1 MSQPANAPGQDLP
14 AEHSLFV
21 PPLPIQRLRFTLRMA
36 APVRLPAWPGSA
48 LRGLLGHG
56 LRRTVCV
63 TGQRDC
69 DACLLKTRCLY
80 TRFFD
85 VHVGLAEACCGRGAV
100 PHPWV
105 LDVASPSPRMLAAGD
120 RLAFHLV
127 LIGEEAAE
135 QLPYLVH
142 ALERAGHRGLGPS
155 NAPFTLAMVEQETV
169 LGLGGWRTLYEA
181 GSNGMRT
188 LTPVDVTPLPAAG
201 FWRLHLVSPLRF
213 KRRGRLVG
221 PREFEPVHVWQLLR
235 DRWTGLVACF
245 GASADGVPADLLS
258 SLPAEAL
265 SVVSLQWRDWTR
277 YSSRQ
282 RTRMQLGG
290 LVGSLRVDSD
300 VLDRAWPWLW
310 LGQWLH
316 LGKQTTMGLGQYRLL
331 PEGAA

>member
-1 MSQPANAPGQDLP
+1 MNQPAAAHGRDLP
-14 AEHSLFV
+14 AERPSFV
-21 PPLPIQRLRFTLRMA
+21 SPLPLQRLRFTLRMA

-69 DACLLKTRCLY
+69 GACLLRTHCLY

-85 VHVGLAEACCGRGAV
+85 VHVGLADACCSRGAV

-105 LDVASPSPRMLAAGD
+105 LDVPWPSPRALAAGD
-120 RLAFHLV
+120 RLAFHLM
-127 LIGEEAAE
+127 LIGDEAAG

-142 ALERAGHRGLGPS
+142 ALERAGQRGLGPG
-155 NAPFTLAMVEQETV
+155 NAPFTLTAVDQETV

-181 GSNGMRT
+181 GGEGMEA
-188 LTPVDVTPLPAAG
+188 LASVDVTPPPAAG
-201 FWRLHLVSPLRF
+201 SWRLHLVSPLRF
-213 KRRGRLVG
+213 KRHGRLVG
-221 PREFEPVHVWQLLR
+221 PREFEPVHLWRLLR
-235 DRWTGLVACF
+235 DRWAGLQACF
-245 GASADGVPADLLS
+245 AAMVDGLPADVWS

-265 SVVSLQWRDWTR
+265 SVEALQWRDWTR

-290 LVGSLRVDSD
+290 LVGSLRVDAGAAGA
-300 VLDRAWPWLW
+300 VWPWLW

-331 PEGAA
+331 PEGRA

>member
-1 MSQPANAPGQDLP
+1 MTLSGTLPEADSAAPQPRFAL
-14 AEHSLFV
+14 
-21 PPLPIQRLRFTLRMA
+21 PLPIQRLRFTVQMD

-69 DACLLKTRCLY
+69 GGCLLKTRCLY

-85 VHVGLAEACCGRGAV
+85 VHLGLAGACCDRGAI

-105 LDVASPSPRMLAAGD
+105 LDLASLPSRSLAAGD
-120 RLAFHLV
+120 RLAFHMV
-127 LIGEEAAE
+127 LIGEEAAG

-142 ALERAGHRGLGPS
+142 ALERAGQRGLGPH
-155 NAPFTLAMVEQETV
+155 NAPFRVVTVEQETV
-169 LGLGGWRTLYEA
+169 LGVGGWHALYEA
-181 GSNGMRT
+181 GNAQ
-188 LTPVDVTPLPAAG
+188 LAPLADVDVTPPPAHG
-201 FWRLHLVSPLRF
+201 HWTLQLVSPLRF

-221 PREFEPVHVWQLLR
+221 PAEFTPDHLWQLLQ
-235 DRWTGLVACF
+235 DRWARLQACF
-245 GASADGVPADLLS
+245 GAGEGAAEGTWSPP
-258 SLPAEAL
+258 PAEAL
-265 SVVSLQWRDWTR
+265 SVISLQWRDWTR

-290 LVGSLRVDSD
+290 LVGSLRVDAD
-300 VLDRAWPWLW
+300 ALGGAWPWLW
-310 LGQWLH
+310 LGQWVH

-331 PEGAA
+331 PEGSA